1 MCLFLGRYSC
11 VPKNIKKDNP
21 HKVMSVFEVWKFST
35 MNCMLLKS
43 IRTRLLTNRAYL
55 INIK

>member
-1 MCLFLGRYSC
+1 

-35 MNCMLLKS
+35 MNYMLLKS